1 MALNKEY
8 HLINATNLE
17 YILYLISWQAM
28 KSQLERSQVKFH
40 KVWKKG
46 SWKKKKN
53 THKNWKVQRTKIL
66 LGRTLIIQS
75 FCHAKDNIQ

>member
-17 YILYLISWQAM
+17 YILHLISWQAM
-28 KSQLERSQVKFH
+28 KSQMEWSQVKFH

-46 SWKKKKN
+46 
-53 THKNWKVQRTKIL
+53 VEQRGK
-66 LGRTLIIQS
+66 Q
-75 FCHAKDNIQ
+75 A